1 MRLAKLKNRRGSE
14 LVEFA
19 LVMPLLLFI
28 VFGIVDFGLAIFDK
42 AVVTNAAREAARAGI
57 VFAPQRLTAAEIGA
71 VAQTYCATNLVTFG
85 TPGAPTVTVTGAGG
99 ASGSE
104 LTVVVSYT
112 YGWGIIPSF
121 MTLGSGLNLTARSV
135 MRME

>member
-1 MRLAKLKNRRGSE
+1 MKLRSRRGSE

-19 LVMPLLLFI
+19 LTLPILLLV

-57 VFAPQRLTAAEIGA
+57 AFSPAQLTAGEIQA
-71 VAQTYCATNLVTFG
+71 VARSYCAANLVTFG
-85 TPGAPTVTVTGAGG
+85 TPAAPTVTVTGAGG
-99 ASGSE
+99 ASGGT
-104 LTVVVSYT
+104 LTVDVAYT
-112 YGWGIIPSF
+112 YTFGVVPGF
-121 MTLGSGLNLTARSV
+121 MPLGSGLNLTARSV

>member
-1 MRLAKLKNRRGSE
+1 MKLRDRRGSE

-19 LVMPLLLFI
+19 LIMPLLLFI

-57 VFAPQRLTAAEIGA
+57 VFAPTRLTTAEIQT

-85 TPGAPTVTVTGAGG
+85 TPAAPNVAVTGAGG

-104 LTVVVSYT
+104 LSVVVTYT
-112 YGWGIIPSF
+112 YTWGIIPGF
-121 MTLGSGLNLTARSV
+121 MPLGDGINLTARSV

>member
-1 MRLAKLKNRRGSE
+1 MKLRDRRGSE

-19 LVMPLLLFI
+19 LIMPLLLLV
-28 VFGIVDFGLAIFDK
+28 VFGIVDFGLLIFDK

-57 VFAPQRLTAAEIGA
+57 VFAPERLTIPEIQA
-71 VAQTYCATNLVTFG
+71 VARQYCETNLVTFG
-85 TPGAPTVTVTGAGG
+85 TPGAPNVAVTGAGG

-112 YGWGIIPSF
+112 YTWGIIPSF
-121 MTLGSGLNLTARSV
+121 MPLGSGLNLTARSI